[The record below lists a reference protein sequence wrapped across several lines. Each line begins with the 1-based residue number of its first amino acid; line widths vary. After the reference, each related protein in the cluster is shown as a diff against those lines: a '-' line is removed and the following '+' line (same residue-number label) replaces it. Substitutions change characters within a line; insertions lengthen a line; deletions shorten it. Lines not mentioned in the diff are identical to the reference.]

1 MSNPIQVIESDVYAM
16 RERFEHINADPQHIV
31 FQREAEF
38 ALQTLSRNEYA
49 MKIAMASRQSVQD
62 AISNVAAIGITLNP
76 AKRQAYLVPRDGR
89 ICLDISYI
97 GLIHL
102 AASSGSIRWAQANIV
117 RANDT
122 FELRGIDMPPQ
133 HRFNAFSPVEVRGDV
148 VGAYVTV
155 KTADGDYLTH
165 TMNIEAI
172 HAIRNRS
179 VAWQAWISKKRKC
192 PWVTDEDEMAKK
204 TVAKQASKYWPN
216 ASSGRLAEAIHHLNT
231 EVGEGLA
238 GKPLAQTEEMVS
250 ITEDA
255 LTDIA
260 AQDDVSTLRDIAS
273 RWMKKAREANDKSAY
288 ASIQKAA
295 KDRRDELS
303 GVQDI
308 QPVEQP

>member
-1 MSNPIQVIESDVYAM
+1 MSNNIQVIESDIYAL
-16 RERFEHINADPQHIV
+16 RDRFEQINADAQHIA

-49 MKIAMASRQSVQD
+49 MKIAMANRQSVQD
-62 AISNVAAIGITLNP
+62 AINNVAAIGITLNP
-76 AKRQAYLVPRDGR
+76 AKRHAYLVPRDGR

-102 AASSGSIRWAQANIV
+102 ATSSGSIRWAQANIV

-122 FELRGIDMPPQ
+122 FELRGIDLPPQ
-133 HRFNAFSPVEVRGDV
+133 HQFKAFASAEVRGDV

-155 KTADGDYLTH
+155 KTSDGDYLTH
-165 TMNIEAI
+165 TMSIEAI
-172 HAIRNRS
+172 RSVRDRS
-179 VAWQAWISKKRKC
+179 VAWQAWLTKKRKC

-216 ASSGRLAEAIHHLNT
+216 ASSGRLADAIHHLNT

-238 GKPLAQTEEMVS
+238 DKPLAQTEEMVS
-250 ITEDA
+250 ITEEA

-260 AQDDVSTLRDIAS
+260 AQDDVATLRDIAS
-273 RWMKKAREANDKSAY
+273 QWMKKAREANDKSAY
-288 ASIQKAA
+288 SSIQQAA

-303 GVQDI
+303 GVQDVT
-308 QPVEQP
+308 PVEQP